1 MFFKKIFH
9 DDLIDLNSYFIKFS
23 FSFSPYLSFHCT
35 SMLYSVVSFIFIK
48 QAFHKLQPLGSH
60 ADVKLFSLSDGML
73 NGVPCQ
79 GLQPPWHAKDPLGI
93 PRPSRS
99 SVKTFFLRNDLNIRS

>member
-48 QAFHKLQPLGSH
+48 QGFPEIDKLQSRGLQ
-60 ADVKLFSLSDGML
+60 ADVKLFSL
-73 NGVPCQ
+73 
-79 GLQPPWHAKDPLGI
+79 
-93 PRPSRS
+93 
-99 SVKTFFLRNDLNIRS
+99 